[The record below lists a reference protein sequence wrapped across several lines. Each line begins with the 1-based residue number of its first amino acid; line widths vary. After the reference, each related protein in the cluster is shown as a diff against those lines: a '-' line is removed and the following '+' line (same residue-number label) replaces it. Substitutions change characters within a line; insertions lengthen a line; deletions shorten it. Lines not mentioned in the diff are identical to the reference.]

1 MITKIA
7 DGIYARKIIVAGE
20 PWPLTTYLWITKN
33 HNLYL
38 DAGLGENALL
48 ELSEYAD
55 PSKKNTLLYSHYHFD
70 HVWGGHALKDP
81 EILAHRR
88 FLDHQ
93 THLEK
98 DRLNLIRF
106 AEGKNEIALPTR
118 YIDEDVDFDDELR
131 ILHAPGHTDDGLM
144 VYHKTLHILFMGDV
158 AADEGRDLPELAG
171 SVDSYLAT
179 LKKLEGLRIKQIL
192 CSHRDPEDA
201 NYLNILMENAYIL
214 RKNCQ

>member
-1 MITKIA
+1 MITKLSE
-7 DGIYARKIIVAGE
+7 GIYARKIIVSGE
-20 PWPLTTYLWITKN
+20 PWPLTTYLWITKH

-55 PSKKNTLLYSHYHFD
+55 PSKKNTLICSHYHFD
-70 HVWGGHALKDP
+70 HVWGGNALKDAD
-81 EILAHRR
+81 ILAHRR

-98 DRLNLIRF
+98 DRVDLIRF
-106 AEGKNEIALPTR
+106 AEGKNGIALPTR
-118 YIDEDVDFDDELR
+118 YIDEDMDFDDDLR
-131 ILHAPGHTDDGLM
+131 ILYAPGHTDDGLM

-179 LKKLEGLRIKQIL
+179 LKKLEGLQIKQIL

-201 NYLNILMENAYIL
+201 NYLNILKENAYIL